1 MPYSCGAFY
10 FGAWQDLTPSAS
22 DIPIKNRPLKG
33 LIKLASLRQSM
44 SFKTTKPSKE
54 FILILI
60 TKLFHG
66 ALNEEI
72 KYPTIERFIT
82 ASTFSERPTS

>member
-1 MPYSCGAFY
+1 
-10 FGAWQDLTPSAS
+10 LVS
-22 DIPIKNRPLKG
+22 DVPHLEVSFKRTCQLFIPVLV
-33 LIKLASLRQSM
+33 M
-44 SFKTTKPSKE
+44 SFKTTKLSKE
-54 FILILI
+54 SILRLM

-82 ASTFSERPTS
+82 ASTFSKRPAS